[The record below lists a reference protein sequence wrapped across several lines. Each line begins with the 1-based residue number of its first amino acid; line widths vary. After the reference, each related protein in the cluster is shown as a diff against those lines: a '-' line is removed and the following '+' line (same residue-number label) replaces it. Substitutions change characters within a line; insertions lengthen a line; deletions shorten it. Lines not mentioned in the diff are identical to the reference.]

1 MLKKIFLGVVF
12 LIIYI
17 IIAFLIGHYLLDKET
32 YFIQAIVNGLL
43 AGILAFIYCVV
54 LHKYR

>member
-1 MLKKIFLGVVF
+1 MLKKILLGVVF

-17 IIAFLIGHYLLDKET
+17 IIAFLIGHYLLVKET
-32 YFIQAIVNGLL
+32 CFIQAIVNGLL

-54 LHKYR
+54 LHKFR